1 MASTYQLLQKA
12 EKLELLAAELY
23 RALAERYAGEAR
35 ALFLRLAQEEGQH
48 ATRIRLLAARY
59 RHDTRLVATMSTES
73 HELDALLEEAAQLL
87 EAVRR
92 GEWDGDQEAAL
103 ARAAELETRFC
114 LAHAHCLTRDAHPE
128 LLSFFQQ
135 LAAQDEAHRQLLAR

>member
-12 EKLELLAAELY
+12 EKLELLAADLY
-23 RALAERYAGEAR
+23 QALAARFAGAAR
-35 ALFLRLAQEEGQH
+35 ALFQRLAQEEGQH

-59 RHDTRLVATMSTES
+59 QHDPRLVATMSAET
-73 HELDALLEEAAQLL
+73 HELDVLLDEATGSL

-103 ARAAELETRFC
+103 ARAAELEARFC
-114 LAHAHCLTRDAHPE
+114 KAHAQSLTLDAHPE
-128 LLSFFQQ
+128 LLAFFRQ

>member
-12 EKLELLAAELY
+12 EKIELLAAELY
-23 RALAERYAGEAR
+23 LALAARYGGEAR
-35 ALFLRLAQEEGQH
+35 ALFQRLAQEEGQH

-59 RHDTRLVATMSTES
+59 RHDTRLVATMSAEAD
-73 HELDALLEEAAQLL
+73 ELDGLLAEAGQAL
-87 EAVRR
+87 EAVQ
-92 GEWDGDQEAAL
+92 GGAWDGDQEAAL
-103 ARAAELETRFC
+103 ARAAELEARFC

-128 LLSFFQQ
+128 LLAFFQQ

>member
-23 RALAERYAGEAR
+23 HALAERFGGEAR
-35 ALFLRLAQEEGQH
+35 SLFLRLAQEEGQH
-48 ATRIRLLAARY
+48 ACRIRLLAARY
-59 RHDTRLVATMSTES
+59 RHDTKLVATMTAET
-73 HELDALLEEAAQLL
+73 HEIDALLADASQSL

-103 ARAAELETRFC
+103 VRAAELEARFC
-114 LAHAHCLTRDAHPE
+114 KAHAQSLTRDAHPE
-128 LLSFFQQ
+128 LLAFFEQ